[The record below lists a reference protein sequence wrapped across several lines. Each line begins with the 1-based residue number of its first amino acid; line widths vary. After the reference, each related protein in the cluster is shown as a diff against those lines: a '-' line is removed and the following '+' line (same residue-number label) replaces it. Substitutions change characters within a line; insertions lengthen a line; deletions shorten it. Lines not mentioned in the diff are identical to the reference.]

1 MARIPANSLLSTEFS
16 KVWLKPTRRPN
27 RYKLVLGGEELN
39 TVWFQER
46 PSKGYGYFQ
55 LDQITGRKA
64 WTKLFSGDNPNSILS
79 GNGRSLVFETGHFTQ
94 KGDGRFVSRIQP
106 LAGAQKQD
114 VVTGRWHNSSLF
126 VDSTDDSADSTLTV
140 EVLAAMVVVATGVVL
155 YNKLRA
161 NRVQNAIQEEVD
173 NIGNDID
180 ETKAMSELYE
190 TEILRLQ
197 DSDTS
202 LSVIEEIQEVQE
214 KLTWVEE
221 RLKVLKGNEEALDTL
236 NLTVNEDLEK
246 PLNEVAGDL
255 KPFDTEA
262 FRDFLA
268 KNDAAEWANEGQSE
282 KLFSDMVKENGQKQ
296 LGDYLN
302 DVKAN
307 FGNKYTSAMA
317 DSVDKTLEAGNKAA
331 YDAFVQGAPKGYA
344 QIVDVY
350 SEEFMFEESQIF
362 RASSGKFVYKS
373 LLDGLGDAGFDS
385 EVFELTEYVEGPKFA
400 EDAGSLIGAFTDGS
414 LGAEEAVSAWDIA
427 SIGLGGDAF
436 ADSLAV
442 EIGSDTLLGDF
453 AIDLIEIAAAVV
465 IL

>member
-126 VDSTDDSADSTLTV
+126 VDSTDSADSTSMSV
-140 EVLAAMVVVATGVVL
+140 EGLSTLLVVASCLVL
-155 YNKLRA
+155 YNKIRA
-161 NRVQNAIQEEVD
+161 NRVLNAIQEDVD
-173 NIGNDID
+173 NIENDID
-180 ETKAMSELYE
+180 KTKSNIAEAEANLQATKA
-190 TEILRLQ
+190 TQ
-197 DSDTS
+197 TPN
-202 LSVIEEIQEVQE
+202 IEEIKELEEKIAGLQE
-214 KLTWVEE
+214 KLKDLESN
-221 RLKVLKGNEEALDTL
+221 KEALNQL
-236 NLTVNEDLEK
+236 SVTVKEELEESLSEVANSAKPFETDAFEADLE
-246 PLNEVAGDL
+246 L
-255 KPFDTEA
+255 
-262 FRDFLA
+262 FLA
-268 KNDAAEWANEGQSE
+268 NMSQDFKGQNEL
-282 KLFSDMVKENGQKQ
+282 KLFSDMVKEDTSTTFAYYQDDLKEQNG
-296 LGDYLN
+296 DN
-302 DVKAN
+302 
-307 FGNKYTSAMA
+307 YTSTMEFVVAKA
-317 DSVDKTLEAGNKAA
+317 LQTGSYAA
-331 YDAFVQGAPKGYA
+331 YRAFVQGTPEGID
-344 QIVDVY
+344 QIVEVY
-350 SEEFMFEESQIF
+350 SEEFTIEETEIF
-362 RASSGKFVYKS
+362 RASSGKFVFQS
-373 LLDGLGDAGFDS
+373 LLDGLGDAGFES
-385 EVFELTEYVEGPKFA
+385 EVFELTEYVEGPIFA
-400 EDAGSLIGAFTDGS
+400 EDAGSLIGAFTNGS

-427 SIGLGGDAF
+427 SIGLSGDAF
-436 ADSLAV
+436 VDSVAAEL
-442 EIGSDTLLGDF
+442 GGDTVLGEF